1 MKLDLK
7 LAPQNGPVLSYSVAS
22 DRGWNDPPSFVFS
35 PNTGNRKRIDPRKRV
50 SHNISSMN
58 NGYNGSPTV
67 QSFQPIHP
75 NGQQP
80 PQPNLPIQPTPPI
93 VNHQPPIVNHQ
104 PTAQPN
110 FYNQPQQPP
119 QVNNLS
125 NGFSGMSL
133 VPTPNQ
139 MHHAS
144 SNPDLHQMNYM
155 NHQQPPM
162 MHHSTSVPAHINQAG
177 QNRIP
182 GHAFGNLTPPP
193 SSSNTPPLVQSRS
206 GSATPPHAYIHNN
219 QALANGRKMSAPSV
233 PCYNSIFNQHGTPT
247 MLQSSHRQTDSP
259 ISTPGTT
266 ATLNS
271 PSSLPPRISPMPPT
285 PAVPE
290 HLTANV
296 YARSQ
301 SNPEP
306 FRKPSPVS
314 MAPPTSGYYAQ
325 KSGGNSPKSLSPGN
339 SGHCSPTPSMEP
351 PASSGVDSENLKNTL
366 NSLNGF
372 KSKCSCHLTSK
383 LSDDINKKLQTLET
397 AWKNGKLSANT
408 KTKISQLAQALNN
421 NDIQTA
427 DMLHKRLIHEH
438 STEVTSWIIGIKKL
452 INVYHQSFQQQ
463 QQH

>member
-1 MKLDLK
+1 M
-7 LAPQNGPVLSYSVAS
+7 GS
-22 DRGWNDPPSFVFS
+22 
-35 PNTGNRKRIDPRKRV
+35 
-50 SHNISSMN
+50 
-58 NGYNGSPTV
+58 GYNGSPV

-75 NGQQP
+75 NGQQTPQP
-80 PQPNLPIQPTPPI
+80 PQPNLPIQPTPPNVNHQQPTVNHQPPT

-104 PTAQPN
+104 PIAQPN

-119 QVNNLS
+119 QISNLS
-125 NGFSGMSL
+125 NGFSAMSL
-133 VPTPNQ
+133 TPTPNQ

-155 NHQQPPM
+155 NQQQPPM
-162 MHHSTSVPAHINQAG
+162 MHHSTSVPSHINQAG

-182 GHAFGNLTPPP
+182 GHAFGNLTPPQ

-219 QALANGRKMSAPSV
+219 QAVANGRKMSAPSV

-247 MLQSSHRQTDSP
+247 MLQSSHRRTDSP
-259 ISTPGTT
+259 ISTPVTT

-290 HLTANV
+290 HLTANS

-339 SGHCSPTPSMEP
+339 SGHCSPTLSMEL

-383 LSDDINKKLQTLET
+383 LSDDINKKFQTLEA
-397 AWKNGKLSANT
+397 AWKNGKLSGNT
-408 KTKISQLAQALNN
+408 KTKISQLAQGN
-421 NDIQTA
+421 
-427 DMLHKRLIHEH
+427 
-438 STEVTSWIIGIKKL
+438 
-452 INVYHQSFQQQ
+452 
-463 QQH
+463 